1 MQEVR
6 GAIDVAVA
14 LGYIAPVDQAVA
26 EKMRIVVGTLVKNAR
41 G

>member
-1 MQEVR
+1 MSRSHSE
-6 GAIDVAVA
+6 
-14 LGYIAPVDQAVA
+14 IASVDGVTA